1 MIGEPDP
8 YDPPMDA
15 PARLADSLTDAE
27 RELVEACTPLR
38 DLRAEVAER
47 EPAALARR
55 DLALAAWW
63 SPQVSPK
70 KRAGEAVKDVLRR
83 AGWSEHDVELVGVSS
98 PSVRV
103 VLDRARHAEAT
114 R

>member
-1 MIGEPDP
+1 MIDGAAA
-8 YDPPMDA
+8 YDPAVPE
-15 PARLADSLTDAE
+15 PELTDAE
-27 RELVEACTPLR
+27 LALVEACTPLR
-38 DLRAEVAER
+38 DLRREVAER

-55 DLALAAWW
+55 DLALVTWW
-63 SPQVSPK
+63 SPAVSPK
-70 KRAGEAVKDVLRR
+70 KRAGEVVKELLRR

-103 VLDRARHAEAT
+103 VLDRARHAEAAA